1 MLILRAKVRP
11 DKLKVG
17 PALVQVVQVASEM
30 VRLVRHGFHWPRKP
44 REGHGA
50 RNMAVGSASPRLA
63 LATGGQDAC
72 GRRLTCSQVEGCW
85 MWMGCGSNR
94 QKNGGNIWNQ
104 LESSW
109 GIGSS
114 LQRPRNSKMTMCFE
128 KDDLG
133 LDKKCLEI
141 TPDFCQRPSCAH

>member
-1 MLILRAKVRP
+1 MDGMWLKQTKKWWKHVESTGKFLRNW
-11 DKLKVG
+11 L
-17 PALVQVVQVASEM
+17 
-30 VRLVRHGFHWPRKP
+30 
-44 REGHGA
+44 
-50 RNMAVGSASPRLA
+50 
-63 LATGGQDAC
+63 
-72 GRRLTCSQVEGCW
+72 
-85 MWMGCGSNR
+85 
-94 QKNGGNIWNQ
+94 
-104 LESSW
+104 